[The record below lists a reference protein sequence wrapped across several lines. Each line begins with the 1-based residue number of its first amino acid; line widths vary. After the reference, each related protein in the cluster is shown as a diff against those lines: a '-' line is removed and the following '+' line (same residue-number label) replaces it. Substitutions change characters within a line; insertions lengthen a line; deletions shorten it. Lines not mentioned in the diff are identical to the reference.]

1 MTRVFRHEVKYCARE
16 RVFTQCLH
24 SKWPE
29 VGTDLELSEDTLR
42 LDLPG
47 VSAAH
52 QVVLQHGAGGEGE
65 VTHLAL
71 HQVSPPV
78 TCTLHLAGP
87 APLLGRLGVAGG
99 RGAGVRGHAE

>member
-1 MTRVFRHEVKYCARE
+1 MKSNIVLERE
-16 RVFTQCLH
+16 CLLSVFTQ
-24 SKWPE
+24 SGQRWA
-29 VGTDLELSEDTLR
+29 VRTDLELSEDTLR

-78 TCTLHLAGP
+78 TCTLHLASP